1 MRLCL
6 AVVCADPTLKNQV
19 GNDRGPQYRHGIYY
33 HTEEQKAKAEAVL
46 AEVQTKYNKPIVTEL
61 KPAAVF
67 WPAEEVR
74 HTGLTGREG
83 LWLIRGSA
91 DVCVSLCG
99 LLERST
105 TNNTCPREVA
115 STPRSL
121 QPRTATTPSGE
132 GAAW

>member
-1 MRLCL
+1 M
-6 AVVCADPTLKNQV
+6 VCADPTLKNQV

-74 HTGLTGREG
+74 PKRAGR
-83 LWLIRGSA
+83 RGRSGGHVA
-91 DVCVSLCG
+91 DSELG
-99 LLERST
+99 
-105 TNNTCPREVA
+105 
-115 STPRSL
+115 
-121 QPRTATTPSGE
+121 
-132 GAAW
+132 